1 MLLSRLGRSEAGE
14 GCTVCA
20 PIARGLPHYL
30 EVPRMTIRDYYD
42 SYWSESGFNPRG
54 HMKPFLLP
62 LFRAN
67 IEPGWKCLDFGCGD
81 GHTSGPWLVEHGCRY
96 VGVDISETAVRAARQ
111 AGLEAQVIP
120 DTSSLPFASGSFD
133 AVLAVEVLEHL
144 FDPRTAVLEMFRV
157 LRGDGLLLATVP
169 NVAYWRRRLDLALLG
184 RWNPLGDDLS
194 VREPWRDPHIRFFNA
209 GALKR
214 MLLSVGFSPV
224 EVGGHEGSFIRDIPW
239 VGPARWPRE
248 PSKRYQRAEKVLP
261 SLLGNRLN
269 AVAVKPRTVRNSSA
283 SQDS

>member
-1 MLLSRLGRSEAGE
+1 M
-14 GCTVCA
+14 TV
-20 PIARGLPHYL
+20 
-30 EVPRMTIRDYYD
+30 RDYYN

-62 LFRAN
+62 LLQAH
-67 IEPGWKCLDFGCGD
+67 IEPGWRCLDFGCGD
-81 GHTSGPWLVEHGCRY
+81 GHTSGPWLVERGCTY

-120 DTSSLPFASGSFD
+120 DTSSLPFASASFD

-144 FDPRTAVLEMFRV
+144 FDPRAAALEMFRV
-157 LRGDGLLLATVP
+157 LRGGGLLLATVP
-169 NVAYWRRRLDLALLG
+169 NVAYWRRRLDLMLLG

-224 EVGGHEGSFIRDIPW
+224 EIGGHEGSFVRDIPW
-239 VGPARWPRE
+239 VGPARWRRE
-248 PSKRYQRAEKVLP
+248 PSKLYQRAEKALP

-269 AVAVKPRTVRNSSA
+269 AVAVKPLTARNSSA
-283 SQDS
+283 SQDF

>member
-1 MLLSRLGRSEAGE
+1 
-14 GCTVCA
+14 
-20 PIARGLPHYL
+20 
-30 EVPRMTIRDYYD
+30 MTIRDYYD

-62 LFRAN
+62 LLRGS
-67 IEPGWKCLDFGCGD
+67 IEPGWNCLDFGCGD

-96 VGVDISETAVRAARQ
+96 VGVDISETAVRSARQ
-111 AGLEAQVIP
+111 AGLEAHVIP

-144 FDPRTAVLEMFRV
+144 FDPRAAVLEMFRV

-224 EVGGHEGSFIRDIPW
+224 EVGGHEGSFVRDIPW

-248 PSKRYQRAEKVLP
+248 PSRLYQRAEKALP

-269 AVAVKPRTVRNSSA
+269 AVATKPLTERNSSV